1 MGLFYRSRDFKLIET
16 INEELIGE
24 FINTEVDV
32 YKYNLYESEV
42 NLYGEAR
49 SKVYYQGLRVAALI
63 EQEDQTY
70 DTAEYPGAELNQV
83 ATFNFLRKT
92 IKNAGLFMEI
102 GDIISWNDSYWEVNG
117 VVENQ
122 LVYGQTENTLT
133 ITVTTHM
140 SRKTKLQLERVRV
153 GDASKNNSMRH
164 IFTIC
169 NRQSSTWCTKTTI
182 KTNKS
187 WFYKDKKRRQS
198 W

>member
-1 MGLFYRSRDFKLIET
+1 MGLFYRSRDFQLIET

-24 FINTEVDV
+24 FVNTEIDV

-63 EQEDQTY
+63 EQEDQSY

-92 IKNAGLFMEI
+92 IKNAGLFLEM

-117 VVENQ
+117 VVEND
-122 LVYGQTENTLT
+122 LIYGQTENSLT
-133 ITVTTHM
+133 ITVSTHM
-140 SRKTKLQLERVRV
+140 SRRTKLQLERVRV
-153 GDASKNNSMRH
+153 GDSSKNNSMRN
-164 IFTIC
+164 I
-169 NRQSSTWCTKTTI
+169 
-182 KTNKS
+182 
-187 WFYKDKKRRQS
+187 
-198 W
+198 

>member
-1 MGLFYRSRDFKLIET
+1 MGLFYRSRDFQLIET

-24 FINTEVDV
+24 FVNTEIDV

-63 EQEDQTY
+63 EQEDQSY

-92 IKNAGLFMEI
+92 IKTAGLFMEI

-122 LVYGQTENTLT
+122 LVYGQTE
-133 ITVTTHM
+133 IV
-140 SRKTKLQLERVRV
+140 
-153 GDASKNNSMRH
+153 
-164 IFTIC
+164 
-169 NRQSSTWCTKTTI
+169 
-182 KTNKS
+182 
-187 WFYKDKKRRQS
+187 
-198 W
+198 

>member
-70 DTAEYPGAELNQV
+70 DTAEYPGAELNQA

-92 IKNAGLFMEI
+92 IKNAGLLLEL
-102 GDIISWNDSYWEVNG
+102 GDVLSWNDS
-117 VVENQ
+117 
-122 LVYGQTENTLT
+122 
-133 ITVTTHM
+133 
-140 SRKTKLQLERVRV
+140 
-153 GDASKNNSMRH
+153 
-164 IFTIC
+164 
-169 NRQSSTWCTKTTI
+169 
-182 KTNKS
+182 
-187 WFYKDKKRRQS
+187 
-198 W
+198 

>member
-1 MGLFYRSRDFKLIET
+1 MGLFYRSRDFQLIET

-24 FINTEVDV
+24 FVNTEIDV

-63 EQEDQTY
+63 EQEDQSY

-92 IKNAGLFMEI
+92 IKNAGLFMEL

-122 LVYGQTENTLT
+122 LVYGQTENTLG

-140 SRKTKLQLERVRV
+140 SRRTKLQIERVRV
-153 GDASKNNSMRH
+153 GDASKNNSMRN
-164 IFTIC
+164 I
-169 NRQSSTWCTKTTI
+169 
-182 KTNKS
+182 
-187 WFYKDKKRRQS
+187 
-198 W
+198 

>member
-70 DTAEYPGAELNQV
+70 DTAEYPGAELNQA

-92 IKNAGLFMEI
+92 IKNAGLLLEL
-102 GDIISWNDSYWEVNG
+102 GDVLSWNDSYWEVNG

-122 LVYGQTENTLT
+122 LVYGQTDNTLT

-140 SRKTKLQLERVRV
+140 SRKSRLQLERVRV
-153 GDASKNNSMRH
+153 GNSKINNSMRN
-164 IFTIC
+164 I
-169 NRQSSTWCTKTTI
+169 
-182 KTNKS
+182 
-187 WFYKDKKRRQS
+187 
-198 W
+198 

>member
-16 INEELIGE
+16 INEELVGE
-24 FINTEVDV
+24 VVNTEIDV

-63 EQEDQTY
+63 EQEDQSY
-70 DTAEYPGAELNQV
+70 DTGEYPGAELNQA

-92 IKNAGLFMEI
+92 IKNADLFMEI

-122 LVYGQTENTLT
+122 LVYGQTENSLT

-140 SRKTKLQLERVRV
+140 SRRSKLQIERVRTGNTQV
-153 GDASKNNSMRH
+153 SDMRN
-164 IFTIC
+164 I
-169 NRQSSTWCTKTTI
+169 
-182 KTNKS
+182 
-187 WFYKDKKRRQS
+187 
-198 W
+198 

>member
-1 MGLFYRSRDFKLIET
+1 MGLFYRSRDFQLIET

-24 FINTEVDV
+24 FVNTEVDV

-63 EQEDQTY
+63 EQEDQAY
-70 DTAEYPGAELNQV
+70 DTAEYPGAELNQA

-92 IKNAGLFMEI
+92 IKDADLFMEL
-102 GDIISWNDSYWEVNG
+102 GDVINWNDSYWEVNG

-122 LVYGQTENTLT
+122 LVYGQTENSLT

-140 SRKTKLQLERVRV
+140 SRRTKLQIERVRA
-153 GDASKNNSMRH
+153 GDASKNNSMRN
-164 IFTIC
+164 I
-169 NRQSSTWCTKTTI
+169 
-182 KTNKS
+182 
-187 WFYKDKKRRQS
+187 
-198 W
+198 

>member
-1 MGLFYRSRDFKLIET
+1 MGLYYRSRDFQLIET

-24 FINTEVDV
+24 VVNTEIDV

-63 EQEDQTY
+63 EQEDQSY
-70 DTAEYPGAELNQV
+70 DTAEYPGAELNQA

-92 IKNAGLFMEI
+92 IKNAGLFLEI
-102 GDIISWNDSYWEVNG
+102 GDVISWNESYWEVNG

-122 LVYGQTENTLT
+122 LVYGQTENSLT

-140 SRKTKLQLERVRV
+140 SRRTKLQIERVRAGNV
-153 GDASKNNSMRH
+153 SKNNSMRN
-164 IFTIC
+164 I
-169 NRQSSTWCTKTTI
+169 
-182 KTNKS
+182 
-187 WFYKDKKRRQS
+187 
-198 W
+198 

>member
-70 DTAEYPGAELNQV
+70 DTAEYPGAELNQA

-92 IKNAGLFMEI
+92 IKNAGLFLEL
-102 GDIISWNDSYWEVNG
+102 GDVLSWNDSYWEVNG

-140 SRKTKLQLERVRV
+140 SRKTNLQLERVRV
-153 GDASKNNSMRH
+153 GDASKNNSMRN
-164 IFTIC
+164 I
-169 NRQSSTWCTKTTI
+169 
-182 KTNKS
+182 
-187 WFYKDKKRRQS
+187 
-198 W
+198 

>member
-70 DTAEYPGAELNQV
+70 DTAEYPGAELNQA

-92 IKNAGLFMEI
+92 IKNAGLFLEL
-102 GDIISWNDSYWEVNG
+102 GDVLSWNDSYWEVNG

-122 LVYGQTENTLT
+122 LVYGQTENSLT

-140 SRKTKLQLERVRV
+140 SRRTKLQIERVRA
-153 GDASKNNSMRH
+153 GDDSKNNSMRN
-164 IFTIC
+164 I
-169 NRQSSTWCTKTTI
+169 
-182 KTNKS
+182 
-187 WFYKDKKRRQS
+187 
-198 W
+198 

>member
-70 DTAEYPGAELNQV
+70 DTAEYPGAELNQA

-92 IKNAGLFMEI
+92 IKNAGLFLEL
-102 GDIISWNDSYWEVNG
+102 GDVLSWNDSPLLLMYTFVIA
-117 VVENQ
+117 V
-122 LVYGQTENTLT
+122 
-133 ITVTTHM
+133 
-140 SRKTKLQLERVRV
+140 
-153 GDASKNNSMRH
+153 
-164 IFTIC
+164 
-169 NRQSSTWCTKTTI
+169 
-182 KTNKS
+182 
-187 WFYKDKKRRQS
+187 
-198 W
+198 

>member
-63 EQEDQTY
+63 EQEDQAY
-70 DTAEYPGAELNQV
+70 DTAEYPGAELNQA

-92 IKNAGLFMEI
+92 K
-102 GDIISWNDSYWEVNG
+102 
-117 VVENQ
+117 
-122 LVYGQTENTLT
+122 
-133 ITVTTHM
+133 
-140 SRKTKLQLERVRV
+140 
-153 GDASKNNSMRH
+153 
-164 IFTIC
+164 C
-169 NRQSSTWCTKTTI
+169 
-182 KTNKS
+182 
-187 WFYKDKKRRQS
+187 
-198 W
+198 

>member
-1 MGLFYRSRDFKLIET
+1 MGLFYRSRDFQLIEA

-24 FINTEVDV
+24 FVNTEVDV

-70 DTAEYPGAELNQV
+70 DTAEYPGAELNQA

-92 IKNAGLFMEI
+92 IKNAGLLLEL
-102 GDIISWNDSYWEVNG
+102 GDVLSWNDSYWEVNG

-122 LVYGQTENTLT
+122 LVYGQTDNTLT

-140 SRKTKLQLERVRV
+140 SRKSRLQLERVRV
-153 GDASKNNSMRH
+153 GNSKINNSMRN
-164 IFTIC
+164 I
-169 NRQSSTWCTKTTI
+169 
-182 KTNKS
+182 
-187 WFYKDKKRRQS
+187 
-198 W
+198 

>member
-1 MGLFYRSRDFKLIET
+1 MGLFYRSRDFQLIET

-24 FINTEVDV
+24 FVNSEIDV

-70 DTAEYPGAELNQV
+70 DTAEYPGTELNQV
-83 ATFNFLRKT
+83 STFNFLRKT

-117 VVENQ
+117 VVEND
-122 LVYGQTENTLT
+122 LIYGQTENSLT
-133 ITVTTHM
+133 IRVSTHM
-140 SRKTKLQLERVRV
+140 SRRTKLQLEKVRV
-153 GDASKNNSMRH
+153 GDSSKNNSMRN
-164 IFTIC
+164 I
-169 NRQSSTWCTKTTI
+169 
-182 KTNKS
+182 
-187 WFYKDKKRRQS
+187 
-198 W
+198 

>member
-1 MGLFYRSRDFKLIET
+1 MGLFYRSRDFQLIET

-24 FINTEVDV
+24 FVNTEIDV

-70 DTAEYPGAELNQV
+70 DTAEYQGAELTQV

-102 GDIISWNDSYWEVNG
+102 GDLISWNDSYWEVNG
-117 VVENQ
+117 VVEND
-122 LVYGQTENTLT
+122 LIYGQTENSLT
-133 ITVTTHM
+133 IRVSTHM
-140 SRKTKLQLERVRV
+140 SRRTKLQLEKVRV
-153 GDASKNNSMRH
+153 GDSSKNNSMRN
-164 IFTIC
+164 I
-169 NRQSSTWCTKTTI
+169 
-182 KTNKS
+182 
-187 WFYKDKKRRQS
+187 
-198 W
+198 

>member
-1 MGLFYRSRDFKLIET
+1 MGLFYRSRDFQLIET

-24 FINTEVDV
+24 FVNTEIDV

-70 DTAEYPGAELNQV
+70 DTAEYPGTELNQV

-117 VVENQ
+117 VVEND
-122 LVYGQTENTLT
+122 LIYGQTENSLT
-133 ITVTTHM
+133 ITVSTHM
-140 SRKTKLQLERVRV
+140 SRRTKLQLERVRV
-153 GDASKNNSMRH
+153 GDSSKNNSMRN
-164 IFTIC
+164 I
-169 NRQSSTWCTKTTI
+169 
-182 KTNKS
+182 
-187 WFYKDKKRRQS
+187 
-198 W
+198 

>member
-1 MGLFYRSRDFKLIET
+1 MGLFYRSRDFQLIET

-24 FINTEVDV
+24 FVNTEIDV

-63 EQEDQTY
+63 EQEDQSY

-92 IKNAGLFMEI
+92 IKNAGLFMEL

-117 VVENQ
+117 VVEDGEHEDPGSVP
-122 LVYGQTENTLT
+122 LGACL
-133 ITVTTHM
+133 
-140 SRKTKLQLERVRV
+140 L
-153 GDASKNNSMRH
+153 
-164 IFTIC
+164 
-169 NRQSSTWCTKTTI
+169 
-182 KTNKS
+182 
-187 WFYKDKKRRQS
+187 
-198 W
+198 